1 MVIRWN
7 VEMELDSLCFQCKQ

>member
-7 VEMELDSLCFQCKQ
+7 VEIELDSLCFQCKQ